1 MSNTSFKLCL
11 SLVLSVSATA
21 SAEPLVRM
29 HSAYYYIDGPSAAV
43 LAAQIEQQG
52 PVAADGRRL
61 AAKTKW
67 DVQWKFNR
75 EQVGE
80 TCSMKDV
87 VVAVGVAQTLPK
99 WRGEPKGVASLRA
112 HWKKFTA
119 ALLKHE
125 DRHKEHG
132 LRAGKEIEAAL
143 LAAKLASNCEDMQI
157 AANAIA
163 EQIVAKYR
171 EQDEDYDRQTRHGQS
186 EGATLL

>member
-1 MSNTSFKLCL
+1 MSNTSLKL
-11 SLVLSVSATA
+11 SLFLALSGAA
-21 SAEPLVRM
+21 AADAEPLVRM

-67 DVQWKFNR
+67 DVQWKFNH
-75 EQVGE
+75 EQAGV

-99 WRGEPKGVASLRA
+99 WRGEAKGVASLRA
-112 HWKKFTA
+112 HWKKFTV

-132 LRAGKEIEAAL
+132 LRAGKEIEVAL
-143 LAAKLASNCEDMQI
+143 LAAKPASNCEDMQT
-157 AANAIA
+157 AASAIA

-171 EQDEDYDRQTRHGQS
+171 EKDDEYDRQTRHGQS
-186 EGATLL
+186 EGASML